1 MTSPRNPVQQS
12 KLGRRGQSN
21 VIGFVLVIGIV
32 LVGSTVVLTLGS
44 ATLSDSQQS
53 IEMERAEKILTE
65 FDSRSAIVALG
76 DAESVTMELPRTS
89 GSSYSVVKDSGWIR
103 VNRKNMTNGDVETLT
118 NVTMGAV
125 TYRNDRKE
133 VAYQGGGV
141 WRKSAGNSSLMV
153 SPPEFHYRDSTLT
166 LPIVAL
172 NTTGASPSR
181 IAVEQNG
188 TASPVYPSTTED
200 RANPLQDSR
209 IEVTVKSEYY
219 QAWAVFFEERTD
231 GKAELDHENGTA
243 TIELIVPKNRQA
255 VSGGIVSGAAGS
267 ELVIGNNME
276 ADSFNSTVGN
286 YDSSNEVNSSLLTS
300 GHLKMENNALIEGDV
315 IAGKDA
321 VLNNNAK
328 LDGNLSYGGDLDE
341 ASNAEITGWS
351 AQNAS
356 VEEPTEVSGLI
367 NAKLDIH
374 DEASE
379 NDNNTD
385 SSDIQSLEDETC
397 SSTCDLV
404 AGVYYLETLDLGE
417 DQTLE
422 LDTSGGNIV
431 LVVDGD
437 IDLNNK
443 AVINVTGGNR
453 VNIYSNGDFT
463 LSQNGDIEVK
473 GDRAPNLWIYQKPGS
488 SANIENNANF
498 TGVVYGPGS
507 EADDGSDITISQTAH
522 VYGAVV
528 GHITDASENFKLHYD
543 EALLRT
549 DPIVD
554 DSPYPSVTY
563 LHVSINKVNVTST

>member
-1 MTSPRNPVQQS
+1 MTSSRNPVQQS

-103 VNRKNMTNGDVETLT
+103 VNRKNMTNGNVETLT

-133 VAYQGGGV
+133 IAYQGGGV
-141 WRKSAGNSSLMV
+141 WRKDAGNGSLMV

-188 TASPVYPSTTED
+188 TASPVYPSTTDD
-200 RANPLQDSR
+200 RANPLRDSR

-267 ELVIGNNME
+267 ELVIGENME

-286 YDSSNEVNSSLLTS
+286 YDSSNEASSTLLTS

-321 VLNNNAK
+321 LLNNNAE
-328 LDGNLSYGGDLDE
+328 LHGNLSYGGDLTE
-341 ASNAEITGWS
+341 KRHAEITGWS

-367 NAKLDIH
+367 NAKLDVH

-385 SSDIQSLEDETC
+385 SNDINDLENAECSD
-397 SSTCDLV
+397 TCDLG
-404 AGVYYLETLDLGE
+404 AGVYYLETLDLS
-417 DQTLE
+417 QTLE

-431 LVVDGD
+431 LVVDGN
-437 IDLNNK
+437 IYLNNG
-443 AVINVTGGNR
+443 AEINVTGGNR

-488 SANIENNANF
+488 SATIQNNANF

-507 EADDGSDITISQTAH
+507 EADDGSDITIDQTAH

-543 EALLRT
+543 EALLQT
-549 DPIVD
+549 DPVVD

>member
-21 VIGFVLVIGIV
+21 VVGFVLVIGIV

-76 DAESVTMELPRTS
+76 DAESETMELPRTS
-89 GSSYSVVKDSGWIR
+89 GNGYSVVEGSGWIR
-103 VNRKNMTNGDVETLT
+103 VNKKNMTTGDVETLT

-172 NTTGASPSR
+172 NTTGASLSR

-286 YDSSNEVNSSLLTS
+286 YDSSNEANSTLLTS

-321 VLNNNAK
+321 VLNNNAE
-328 LDGNLSYGGDLDE
+328 LHGNLSYGGDLDE
-341 ASNAEITGWS
+341 ASNAVITGWS

-367 NAKLDIH
+367 NEKLDIH

-385 SSDIQSLEDETC
+385 SSDIQSLENEGC
-397 SSTCDLV
+397 SSTCDLG
-404 AGVYYLETLDLGE
+404 AGVYYLSTLDLGE

-422 LDTSGGNIV
+422 LDTSGGNID
-431 LVVDGD
+431 LVIDGD

-463 LSQNGDIEVK
+463 LSQNGDVEVK

-498 TGVVYGPGS
+498 AGVVYGPGS
-507 EADDGSDITISQTAH
+507 EADDGSDITISQNAH

-528 GHITDASENFKLHYD
+528 GHITDASENFELHYD
-543 EALLRT
+543 EALLQT